1 MQATLSTSVLAL
13 AFVAAC
19 APRQA
24 GDRCEKTEDCAAGLV
39 CMGDACVDGV
49 KVTKDRAKRI
59 ATLVQR
65 HMHENQGDCPSGIDE
80 FRSGADISDAWGREF
95 RIVCP
100 GNVFIVDVISD
111 GPDGKDNTDDD
122 IANVTPEEVQ

>member
-1 MQATLSTSVLAL
+1 MSKTFSISSFVLCL
-13 AFVAAC
+13 VAAC
-19 APRQA
+19 GPRQA

-39 CMGDACVDGV
+39 CMGEACLDGV

-65 HMHENQGDCPSGIDE
+65 YMHENQGDCPSGIDE
-80 FRSGADISDAWGREF
+80 FRSGADISDAWGQEF

-100 GNVFIVDVISD
+100 GDVFIVDVISK
-111 GPDGKDNTDDD
+111 GPDGQDNTDDD